1 MVGVCLIGFSNCS
14 MCCGIVETDMMDPF
28 DNNLM
33 DLILFGSLCIFA
45 VAVIPFVFSKWF
57 KDL

>member
-1 MVGVCLIGFSNCS
+1 
-14 MCCGIVETDMMDPF
+14 MMDPF

-33 DLILFGSLCIFA
+33 DFILFASLCVFA

>member
-1 MVGVCLIGFSNCS
+1 MTL
-14 MCCGIVETDMMDPF
+14 EPF
-28 DNNLM
+28 NNNLM
-33 DLILFGSLCIFA
+33 EFILFASLCIFA